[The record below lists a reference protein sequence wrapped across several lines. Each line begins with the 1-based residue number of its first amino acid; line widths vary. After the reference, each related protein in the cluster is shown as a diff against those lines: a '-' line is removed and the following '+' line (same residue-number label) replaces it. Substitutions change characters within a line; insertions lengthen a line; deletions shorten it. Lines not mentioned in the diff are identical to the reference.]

1 MKVDD
6 FLELNE
12 AAQKIILAMLG
23 RGKQPLS
30 VIAKRA
36 GVSLGKARAMMDLI
50 DNVRYGVL
58 TGLIESKTSD
68 DNMYFLAKWG
78 VMRSD
83 RIDRELREKFIDE
96 LINDPLGVDVLERLF
111 PLEVNLV
118 TRILDCAETCYDRS
132 AAVKAAVMEC

>member
-83 RIDRELREKFIDE
+83 RVA
-96 LINDPLGVDVLERLF
+96 PLAGAWIETTGVKL
-111 PLEVNLV
+111 
-118 TRILDCAETCYDRS
+118 S
-132 AAVKAAVMEC
+132 